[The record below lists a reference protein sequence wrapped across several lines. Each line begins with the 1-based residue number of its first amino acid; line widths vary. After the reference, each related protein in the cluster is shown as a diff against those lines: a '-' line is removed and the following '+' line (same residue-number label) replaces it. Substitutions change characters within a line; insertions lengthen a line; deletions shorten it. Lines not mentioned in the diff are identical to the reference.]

1 MTKEELNEYID
12 YHGLQDIR
20 DFTKLCIEVF
30 GKPDGVLIKHGENV
44 IWPPSKCTVSFQIH
58 TAKGQPKRYSTRLK
72 VGS

>member
-12 YHGLQDIR
+12 YHGLEDIR

-44 IWPPSKCTVSFQIH
+44 IWPPSKCTVS
-58 TAKGQPKRYSTRLK
+58 
-72 VGS
+72 